1 MDYMI
6 VGFVILV
13 LLCLFNIIGKMMTLR
28 FNLSF
33 RFNIPLGYVFALAVS
48 QMVGVPAI
56 MLHVSTNV
64 FTMMYLITMVVI
76 LFILGVKVL
85 KNRGHISQ
93 LFCLD
98 NKYEL
103 RSKKQWISAGLLLL
117 GVFFIYINIMQQ
129 YRIDRMSDSAFYIPH
144 ILGNVSTDHIYS
156 LNPWSGASEP
166 FNSLY
171 LYVTYELFHGML
183 IHLFSMNG
191 LLYINHGM
199 TFIIFVMIMM
209 CIVELA
215 MKLFNQKKAILSVV
229 FWLFVTFIFVVNI
242 SDNYF
247 FFFSTDMIER
257 LPYTGKVLAYL
268 ALVPMFY
275 TCLIEFFNVQKTK
288 KAMTW
293 MLILL
298 NLAIM
303 SLTST
308 GLFVVGIEYVAILF
322 FLLWSKRK
330 RFDEVLLLTLST
342 WPLLL
347 FVILAKFSSLAIPVI
362 LCYLILFFMYKKQV
376 QFIYPLMK
384 YVLLI
389 GSLLIPL
396 VSLALQFLDGR
407 LGLTVFSASEFFSR
421 LLQSLDTNT
430 TIIWIISVL
439 GLSFYLRNKDKDETN
454 QLLFGKVPLY
464 ICVVFINPISCAFV
478 STFLTSTSVYHR
490 LFYSLPLFPLLAIFI
505 VTVVDKLKLLQ
516 PKQSVYTMAMSGLM
530 ALLIY
535 QSYTGIGPLISS
547 KLLNRGFSYKNM
559 VSYVN
564 TDNAQMLNEFVPEN
578 SRVAMYFSD
587 NLWADEL
594 RSLRSLSPH
603 VILPYNTNTH
613 RCLTGSSEYSE
624 EDYYNNQIMMLLNGS
639 MSFNDLF
646 IDENGVLTEMTNG
659 EVLLDY
665 LLENYDYLVLP
676 RYAQNKEFLRELFK
690 LGKKVIAKTDRDY
703 LIEL

>member
-1 MDYMI
+1 MDYII

-13 LLCLFNIIGKMMTLR
+13 LLVLFNMIGKMMTLR

-48 QMVGVPAI
+48 QVVGLPAI

-64 FTMMYLITMVVI
+64 FTIMYLITMAVI
-76 LFILGVKVL
+76 LFIFGIKIL
-85 KNRGHISQ
+85 KKPVQVSK

-103 RSKKQWISAGLLLL
+103 QLKRQWISVGLLFA
-117 GVFFIYINIMQQ
+117 GAIFIYMNVMQQ

-144 ILGNVSTDHIYS
+144 ILENVNTDHIYS
-156 LNPWSGASEP
+156 LNPWSGTSEP

-171 LYVTYELFHGML
+171 LYVTYELFHSML

-199 TFIIFVMIMM
+199 TLITFVMIMM

-215 MKLFNQKKAILSVV
+215 MKLFNQKKAMLSVV
-229 FWLFVTFIFVVNI
+229 FWLFVTFVFVVNI

-247 FFFSTDMIER
+247 FFFSTDMIDR

-275 TCLIEFFNVQKTK
+275 TCLIEFFNVPKNK
-288 KAMTW
+288 KSMTW
-293 MLILL
+293 ILILL

-308 GLFVVGIEYVAILF
+308 GFFIIGIEYAGILF

-347 FVILAKFSSLAIPVI
+347 FVILAKFSSLMIPVI
-362 LCYLILFFMYKKQV
+362 VCYLILFLMYKKKV

-384 YVLLI
+384 YGLLI

-396 VSLALQFLDGR
+396 VSLPLQLLGGR

-421 LLQSLDTNT
+421 LSQSLDMNT
-430 TIIWIISVL
+430 TIIWIITVL
-439 GLSFYLRNKDKDETN
+439 GLGFYLRNKDETN

-478 STFLTSTSVYHR
+478 ATFMTSTSVYHR
-490 LFYSLPLFPLLAIFI
+490 LFYILPLFPLLAIFI

-530 ALLIY
+530 ALLIF
-535 QSYTGIGPLISS
+535 QFYTETNSVISS
-547 KLLNRGFSYKNM
+547 KLLNNGFSYKNM
-559 VSYVN
+559 IAYASN
-564 TDNAQMLNEFVPEN
+564 DNAQMLNEFVPEN
-578 SRVAMYFSD
+578 ARVAMYFSD
-587 NLWADEL
+587 NLWANEL

-603 VILPYNTNTH
+603 VILPYNTYTH
-613 RCLTGSSEYSE
+613 RRLTENGEYTKD
-624 EDYYNNQIMMLLNGS
+624 DYYNYQVMLLLNAS
-639 MSFNDLF
+639 MSANDLF

-659 EVLLDY
+659 EALLDY
-665 LLENYDYLVLP
+665 VLENYDYIVFP
-676 RYAQNKEFLRELFK
+676 RYYENKEFLRLLFK
-690 LGKKVIAKTDRDY
+690 QGKKVIARTDRDY